1 MKINN
6 RKELKEILNMN
17 ISDSEKINLIA
28 NLKNHKTHAM
38 RMIEVDEILDLEI
51 GQVWDNQGSATSWS
65 DMEKKGAA
73 FNAET
78 TREVRYLLEVDE
90 VEGYEVQYLG
100 YDNIFDELYYEQD
113 LEEDE
118 ADEIAYNL
126 SNDEVYKAVMDLLG
140 SDGDMDSE
148 REILVP
154 AETKMKIIEISDAR
168 EDEGYIYIKLEV
180 IK

>member
-6 RKELKEILNMN
+6 REELKEILNMS
-17 ISDSEKINLIA
+17 IDDKEKINLIA
-28 NLKNHKTHAM
+28 KLKNHKTHAM
-38 RMIEVDEILDLEI
+38 RMIEVDKELDLEI
-51 GQVWDNQGSATSWS
+51 GQTWDNQGVATSWS
-65 DMEKKGAA
+65 DVEKEGSA

-78 TREVRYLLEVDE
+78 TREVRYLLEVEE

-100 YDNIFDELYYEQD
+100 YDNVFNELYYEQD
-113 LEEDE
+113 LDEDE
-118 ADEIAYNL
+118 ADEIAYNI
-126 SNDEVYKAVMDLLG
+126 SNDEVYTAVMDLLG

-154 AETKMKIIEISDAR
+154 VETKMEIIEISDAR